1 VRKAPDVRRIDP
13 RRTIGFTIVALL
25 GAVLA
30 GAAVVPASFADA
42 ALARAT
48 QGRVRLAQ
56 AQGTIWNGS
65 ARLVLAE
72 GRVSA
77 SDDAAALPP
86 ADDALVAGVAIPGRV
101 DWSIR
106 ALPLLVGQL
115 DAQLRFD
122 RVAQPV
128 RVHGGWGEVR
138 VDAGA
143 VELPSVEL
151 GRLGSPWN
159 TVRPSGALRLSWEN
173 LVLRRS
179 GLDGRAQIEL
189 RGASSAMTPVRPL
202 GSYRVDVVGS
212 GSRAELSIATIDG
225 PLRLQGNG
233 SFDANR
239 GLRFVAEA
247 SAEARVRERLQSFL
261 GLIGPREG
269 EHTIIRIGT

>member
-1 VRKAPDVRRIDP
+1 MKRVDP
-13 RRTIGFTIVALL
+13 RKVLAYSLVALL
-25 GAVLA
+25 GAVFV
-30 GAAVVPASFADA
+30 GVAVAPASFADA

-65 ARLVLAE
+65 ARLVLAQ
-72 GRVSA
+72 GRVA
-77 SDDAAALPP
+77 VADDAARVHDGTL
-86 ADDALVAGVAIPGRV
+86 LVGVAIPGRV

-106 ALPLLVGQL
+106 MLPLLVGQL

-122 RVAQPV
+122 RVARPV
-128 RVHGGWGEVR
+128 RVHGSWGEVR
-138 VDAGA
+138 IDAGA
-143 VELPSVEL
+143 IELPSVEL
-151 GRLGSPWN
+151 GGLGSPWN

-173 LVLRRS
+173 LVLRPT
-179 GLDGRAQIEL
+179 GLDGRARIEL
-189 RGASSAMTPVRPL
+189 REASSAMTPVRPL
-202 GSYRVDVVGS
+202 GSYRIDVVGS
-212 GSRAELSIATIDG
+212 SGRAELSIATIDG

-247 SAEARVRERLQSFL
+247 SAEARERDRLQSFL

-269 EHTIIRIGT
+269 ERTIIRIGA

>member
-1 VRKAPDVRRIDP
+1 VRRIEP
-13 RRTIGFTIVALL
+13 GRSAFFAIVTLL
-25 GAVLA
+25 GAVLV

-56 AQGTIWNGS
+56 AEGTIWNGS

-72 GRVSA
+72 GRSPPGDSA
-77 SDDAAALPP
+77 TAFPP
-86 ADDALVAGVAIPGRV
+86 AGDALVAGVAIPGRV
-101 DWSIR
+101 YWSIR
-106 ALPLLVGQL
+106 ALSLLAAQL

-122 RVAQPV
+122 GVAKPV
-128 RVHGGWGEVR
+128 RVHGAWGEVR
-138 VDAGA
+138 IDAGE

-233 SFDANR
+233 SFDADR

-247 SAEARVRERLQSFL
+247 SAEARERDRLQSFL

-269 EHTIIRIGT
+269 ERTIIRIGA

>member
-1 VRKAPDVRRIDP
+1 MRRPDPGRAVA
-13 RRTIGFTIVALL
+13 FTIVALL
-25 GAVLA
+25 GAVFV
-30 GAAVVPASFADA
+30 GAMFVPASFADA
-42 ALARAT
+42 ALAHAT

-56 AQGTIWNGS
+56 ADGTVWNGS

-72 GRVSA
+72 GRSA
-77 SDDAAALPP
+77 GGDAAAAFPA

-101 DWSIR
+101 GWSIR

-122 RVAQPV
+122 RVTQPL
-128 RVHGGWGEVR
+128 RVHGAWGEVR
-138 VDAGA
+138 IDAGA
-143 VELPSVEL
+143 IDLPSVEL

-247 SAEARVRERLQSFL
+247 SAEARERDRLQSFL

-269 EHTIIRIGT
+269 ERTIIRIGA

>member
-1 VRKAPDVRRIDP
+1 MRRVDAG
-13 RRTIGFTIVALL
+13 RTLALALVALL
-25 GAVLA
+25 GAVLV

-42 ALARAT
+42 ALAWAT

-56 AQGTIWNGS
+56 AEGTVWNGS

-72 GRVSA
+72 GRFVAAGADRA
-77 SDDAAALPP
+77 SDDALI
-86 ADDALVAGVAIPGRV
+86 AGVAIPGRF
-101 DWSIR
+101 DWRIR

-122 RVAQPV
+122 RVARPV
-128 RVHGGWGEVR
+128 RVHGSWGEIR
-138 VDAGA
+138 IDAGSM
-143 VELPSVEL
+143 ELPSVEL

-159 TVRPSGALRLSWEN
+159 TVRPSGALHLSWEN
-173 LVLRRS
+173 LVLRGS
-179 GLDGRAQIEL
+179 GLDGRARIEL
-189 RGASSAMTPVRPL
+189 RGASSAMSPVRPL

-247 SAEARVRERLQSFL
+247 SAEAPERDRLQSFL

-269 EHTIIRIGT
+269 ERTIIRIGA

>member
-1 VRKAPDVRRIDP
+1 MRRVDPGKALAYSL
-13 RRTIGFTIVALL
+13 VALL

-30 GAAVVPASFADA
+30 GVAFVPASFADA
-42 ALARAT
+42 ALAHAT

-56 AQGTIWNGS
+56 AEGTIWNGS

-72 GRVSA
+72 GRAAA
-77 SDDAAALPP
+77 SGDAARGRA
-86 ADDALVAGVAIPGRV
+86 ADGALVAGVAIPGRV

-115 DAQLRFD
+115 DAQLRLD
-122 RVAQPV
+122 RVARPV
-128 RVHGGWGEVR
+128 RVHGNWGEVR
-138 VDAGA
+138 IDAGA
-143 VELPSVEL
+143 IELPSVEL
-151 GRLGSPWN
+151 GGLGSPWN

-173 LVLRRS
+173 LVLRPA
-179 GLDGRAQIEL
+179 GLDGRARIEL
-189 RGASSAMTPVRPL
+189 REASSAMTPVRPL
-202 GSYRVDVVGS
+202 GSYRIDVVGS

-247 SAEARVRERLQSFL
+247 SAEARERDRLQSFL

-269 EHTIIRIGT
+269 ERTIIRIGA

>member
-1 VRKAPDVRRIDP
+1 MRGIALRRSLAY
-13 RRTIGFTIVALL
+13 FVVA
-25 GAVLA
+25 LA
-30 GAAVVPASFADA
+30 GALLVGVALVPASYADA
-42 ALARAT
+42 ALAHAT
-48 QGRVRLAQ
+48 QGRMRLAQ

-65 ARLVLAE
+65 AKLVLAAGGGASAVGDAQAPAF
-72 GRVSA
+72 GR
-77 SDDAAALPP
+77 DDL
-86 ADDALVAGVAIPGRV
+86 LVDGVAIPGRV
-101 DWSIR
+101 DWRIR

-122 RVAQPV
+122 RVARPV
-128 RVHGGWGEVR
+128 RVHGSWGEVR
-138 VDAGA
+138 IDAGA

-159 TVRPSGALRLSWEN
+159 TVRPAGALSLSWEN
-173 LVLRRS
+173 LVLRPA
-179 GLDGRAQIEL
+179 GLDGRARIEL

-202 GSYRVDVVGS
+202 GSYRVDVVGR
-212 GSRAELSIATIDG
+212 GNRAELSIATIDG

-247 SAEARVRERLQSFL
+247 TAEARERDRLQSFL

-269 EHTIIRIGT
+269 ERTIIRIGA